1 MRRLIGRRILDMSKA
16 KFLLPII
23 ALMSLSACSSNN
35 PVSSTFDPI
44 INDPIFVDHS
54 LNKPNKSFNNQHQK
68 LKEEYVSS
76 LNEFALDFY
85 SAISSKENS
94 VFSPVSI
101 ATCYSMLYDGALE
114 NSKEELKKMLH
125 FGDSFNH
132 LEEIQKMLLNTAIND
147 AKNGVTLDLA
157 QSLWIDDDFAPR
169 INQEYVSKMEEYYY
183 AEAYQGALDSDEMHA
198 MLADYINK
206 KTNNFLNVK
215 KEDFEEYEG
224 VLWLLNTIYFKSK
237 WVHEFP
243 TELNYDGFFLNINN
257 RNSDVTFMTAKIESH
272 YYKAENYMISSIP
285 YNNGFNMSILLPN
298 YGTDYSKVL
307 NDKSAVSA
315 LLNYYNTR
323 NHISDTITYSIP
335 QFKIQESY
343 DLKKVLPNLGAIDIF
358 DDDRANLFGLVEDG
372 AAKGNLYVGRSKHEA
387 GIEVNNEGSEAAAY
401 TIIEVDEKAAY
412 PSDEVVFNVNRP
424 FTYLISSSDGLPLFM
439 GTINSL

>member
-1 MRRLIGRRILDMSKA
+1 
-16 KFLLPII
+16 
-23 ALMSLSACSSNN
+23 
-35 PVSSTFDPI
+35 
-44 INDPIFVDHS
+44 
-54 LNKPNKSFNNQHQK
+54 
-68 LKEEYVSS
+68 
-76 LNEFALDFY
+76 
-85 SAISSKENS
+85 
-94 VFSPVSI
+94 
-101 ATCYSMLYDGALE
+101 
-114 NSKEELKKMLH
+114 MLH

-147 AKNGVTLDLA
+147 TENGVTLDLA
-157 QSLWIDDDFAPR
+157 QSLWIDDDFVTR

-243 TELNYDGFFLNINN
+243 KELNYDGFFLNINN

-272 YYKAENYMISSIP
+272 YYKADNYMISSIP
-285 YNNGFNMSILLPN
+285 YNNGFNMTILLPN

-307 NDKSAVSA
+307 NDKAAVGA

-335 QFKIQESY
+335 QFKIQKSY

-358 DDDRANLFGLVEDG
+358 DDERANLFGLVEDG

-412 PSDEVVFNVNRP
+412 PSDEVIFNVNRP

>member
-44 INDPIFVDHS
+44 IDDPVFVDHS
-54 LNKPNKSFNNQHQK
+54 LNKPNKSFNNQQQK

-206 KTNNFLNVK
+206 KTTARAIKSIVVISVIYTFISNLFFWGFLTPTWFFRDSAARAQFYKASYYMSQIENPTIIYYLCGTLGIETPVDGIPATTYWATQIGATDYMMRSQTDAM
-215 KEDFEEYEG
+215 ENGIADFIVAADNEEYPIKQTDSLITKSGYYELMRFNTLETDF
-224 VLWLLNTIYFKSK
+224 VL
-237 WVHEFP
+237 
-243 TELNYDGFFLNINN
+243 
-257 RNSDVTFMTAKIESH
+257 
-272 YYKAENYMISSIP
+272 
-285 YNNGFNMSILLPN
+285 
-298 YGTDYSKVL
+298 YSKHKVSEPPKDFHVSNFEVL
-307 NDKSAVSA
+307 
-315 LLNYYNTR
+315 
-323 NHISDTITYSIP
+323 
-335 QFKIQESY
+335 
-343 DLKKVLPNLGAIDIF
+343 LKKQ
-358 DDDRANLFGLVEDG
+358 LFGTMTVQ
-372 AAKGNLYVGRSKHEA
+372 H
-387 GIEVNNEGSEAAAY
+387 
-401 TIIEVDEKAAY
+401 
-412 PSDEVVFNVNRP
+412 
-424 FTYLISSSDGLPLFM
+424 
-439 GTINSL
+439 

>member
-1 MRRLIGRRILDMSKA
+1 MRRLIGRRILDMSKT
-16 KFLLPII
+16 KFLLSII

-35 PVSSTFDPI
+35 PVSSTFDPVI
-44 INDPIFVDHS
+44 DDPIFVDHS

-125 FGDSFNH
+125 FSDSFNH
-132 LEEIQKMLLNTAIND
+132 LEEIKKMLLNTAIND

-198 MLADYINK
+198 MLADYIN
-206 KTNNFLNVK
+206 
-215 KEDFEEYEG
+215 
-224 VLWLLNTIYFKSK
+224 
-237 WVHEFP
+237 
-243 TELNYDGFFLNINN
+243 N

-272 YYKAENYMISSIP
+272 YYKVENYMISSIP
-285 YNNGFNMSILLPN
+285 YNGGFNMTILLPN

-307 NDKSAVSA
+307 NDKSAVGA

-323 NHISDTITYSIP
+323 NHISDTITYNIP
-335 QFKIQESY
+335 QFKIQKSY